1 MKKIML
7 LTLFVATALI
17 SGLVCAQP
25 YPVKSVRL
33 VVPFVAGGPTDIQTR
48 MFAEKLTQR
57 LGQNF
62 VVDNRG
68 GANGNIGMEI
78 VARAPAD
85 GYTLIQASSASW
97 AVSPSLYKLNYDV
110 VKDFALIIQP
120 LSAPTVLVVHP
131 SVAATN
137 IKELVA
143 LAKTKP
149 GALNYGSS
157 GVGGIGHIS
166 AETFCLVTGTKM
178 THIPFK
184 SAAPALIALLGKEI
198 DILFNNTIATV
209 PFIKS
214 GQARA
219 LGVTSLKRLSAL
231 PDVPTID
238 ESGVKGFQH
247 ASWTAMAAP
256 AGTPKEIIN
265 KLNAEMNQ
273 ILKLPDIQEKAAA
286 GGAEI
291 VGGTPAQ
298 AEAFLKSELARSR
311 RLVTEANLKFD

>member
-1 MKKIML
+1 MRNIVL
-7 LTLFVATALI
+7 YVT
-17 SGLVCAQP
+17 GLVAAAAAGIACAQQ

-62 VVDNRG
+62 VIDNRG

-85 GYTLIQASSASW
+85 GYTLILASSASW
-97 AVSPSLYKLNYDV
+97 AVSPSLYKLTYDT

-131 SVAATN
+131 SVAATS

-143 LAKTKP
+143 LAKARP
-149 GALNYGSS
+149 GMLNYGSS

-198 DILFNNTIATV
+198 ELLFNNTIATV

-219 LGVTSLKRLSAL
+219 LGVTSLQRVRAL

-247 ASWTAMAAP
+247 TTWTAMAAP
-256 AGTPKEIIN
+256 AGTPKDIVN

-298 AEAFLKSELARSR
+298 ADTYLKSELAKSR
-311 RLVTEANLKFD
+311 RLVTEANLKVD